1 MMAPVTLLI
10 VGLGYCGRAIGAA
23 VLAAGGTVRGT
34 SRRPI
39 PAGEAADIETLAFED
54 AAPALA
60 QATHLLITAPPD
72 AAGDPV
78 LHRHGAAIGAAPKLR
93 WIGYLSTT
101 GVYGDRAGGWVD
113 EETPPAPRAGRSERR
128 LAAELAWARFADRRA
143 VDLFRIAGIY
153 GPGRAPFAA
162 LRDGTARSIDK
173 PGHVF
178 SRIHRDDITAAVCA
192 AMVQAPPAGVRVFNL
207 ADDEPAEAATVTEAA
222 ATLLGLPPPPRVPYD
237 EAVGAMSEMARSF
250 WTESRRV
257 RSARTQTTLG
267 LRWRYPSYREGLA
280 AILRAGEV

>member
-1 MMAPVTLLI
+1 VVGAIDTLFF
-10 VGLGYCGRAIGAA
+10 YNA
-23 VLAAGGTVRGT
+23 T
-34 SRRPI
+34 
-39 PAGEAADIETLAFED
+39 
-54 AAPALA
+54 PALA
-60 QATHLLITAPPD
+60 QTTHLLVTAPPD

-78 LHRHGAAIGAAPKLR
+78 LRRHGAAIGAAPRLR

-113 EETPPAPRAGRSERR
+113 EQSPPAPRAGRSERR
-128 LAAELAWARFADRRA
+128 RAAELAWAALGERRA

-162 LRDGTARSIDK
+162 LREGSARCIDK

-192 AMVQAPPAGVRVFNL
+192 AMAQAPPAGVRVFNL

-222 ATLLGLPPPPRVPYD
+222 AALLGLPPPPRVPYA
-237 EAVGAMSEMARSF
+237 EAAGAMSEMARSF
-250 WTESRRV
+250 WAASRRV
-257 RSARTQTTLG
+257 RSAHTQATLG

-280 AILRAGEV
+280 AILRGGED